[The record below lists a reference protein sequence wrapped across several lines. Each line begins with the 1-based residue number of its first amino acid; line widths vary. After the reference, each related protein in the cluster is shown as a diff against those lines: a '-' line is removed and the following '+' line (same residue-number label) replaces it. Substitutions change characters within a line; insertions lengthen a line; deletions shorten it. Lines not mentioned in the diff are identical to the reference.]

1 MINYFVESDQ
11 FIQSDLLNML
21 NDHHYSSVPY
31 KFDDVVYNKC
41 HLVVFENDEFNKFTV
56 LKIFPKTIINF
67 DCTKSII
74 EISYQFKNSGDV
86 YLVLSD
92 SRHFSTSTTK
102 YYVQSSEN
110 VKILIQ
116 TPCWHHIM
124 NFSDEYVYIMTQK
137 NVDQ

>member
-1 MINYFVESDQ
+1 MINYSVDSNAY
-11 FIQSDLLNML
+11 IQTDLLSKL
-21 NDHHYSSVPY
+21 NDHHTSVPY
-31 KFDDVVYNKC
+31 KFDEVIYRNC
-41 HLVVFENDEFNKFTV
+41 HLVIFKNDEFNKFTV
-56 LKIFPKTIINF
+56 LKIRPKTIIVFNY
-67 DCTKSII
+67 TKSEI
-74 EISYQFKNSGDV
+74 ETTYQFINYKDV
-86 YLVLSD
+86 YLILSD